1 MPNLSLTTTR
11 EPCASCS
18 MYLIGTLV
26 RPSSTDSC
34 TGMSSTRLM
43 SLMTCSPPLT
53 ALAPL
58 AAPARG
64 GRTGSPLKGPPCCPS
79 AGGSSLCFCSLRAL
93 AQPLNGSSAEFS
105 AGWPWPGAGGAYSV
119 DIFFAQPAW
128 VCIAQAF
135 LDADGVSAIVGSVLA
150 FKNRHPADRRPN
162 ARLALEFDEVA
173 GLERQQLLDRGI
185 GTGQFRHQ
193 DHFCGLNLARQH
205 AHPAAVD
212 LDRVALRRR
221 VQPVADRL
229 QRRIRHAHTAGP
241 RPVPH
246 LPLERRGDHD
256 FPFAGHIRELWLHL
270 RALVFELERINALPG
285 FFVFGADHV
294 DQPVDDPLLGR
305 RKIPPLDPGLE
316 LAGAAEQGVDDAEHQ
331 RRLANDQAAAAQR
344 TDGHDV
350 EVGRHH
356 QLAQKGA
363 VALHRHH
370 ADGDFRAAPD
380 EVEKPDAQ
388 VAREPLIDD
397 FHRRHP
403 ATDDALLA
411 GEVVVAHAAGLDH
424 LLYPLLALALDPFEQ
439 RIDLFLR
446 QK

>member
-1 MPNLSLTTTR
+1 
-11 EPCASCS
+11 

-58 AAPARG
+58 AALAAPARG
-64 GRTGSPLKGPPCCPS
+64 GRTGSPPPGPPPPPPPCCPS
-79 AGGSSLCFCSLRAL
+79 AGGSPLRFCSFSAS
-93 AQPLNGSSAEFS
+93 AQPLNGSSAALS
-105 AGWPWPGAGGAYSV
+105 AGAPWPAPGGPSSV
-119 DIFFAQPAW
+119 DIFFSQPAW

-221 VQPVADRL
+221 VQHVADRL
-229 QRRIRHAHTAGP
+229 QRRVRHAHM
-241 RPVPH
+241 
-246 LPLERRGDHD
+246 
-256 FPFAGHIRELWLHL
+256 
-270 RALVFELERINALPG
+270 
-285 FFVFGADHV
+285 
-294 DQPVDDPLLGR
+294 
-305 RKIPPLDPGLE
+305 
-316 LAGAAEQGVDDAEHQ
+316 
-331 RRLANDQAAAAQR
+331 
-344 TDGHDV
+344 
-350 EVGRHH
+350 
-356 QLAQKGA
+356 
-363 VALHRHH
+363 
-370 ADGDFRAAPD
+370 
-380 EVEKPDAQ
+380 
-388 VAREPLIDD
+388 
-397 FHRRHP
+397 
-403 ATDDALLA
+403 
-411 GEVVVAHAAGLDH
+411 
-424 LLYPLLALALDPFEQ
+424 
-439 RIDLFLR
+439 
-446 QK
+446 